1 MAQVKVQQWHRGL
14 EMSTQPTN
22 QLRLG
27 SHTAKPFTFSDC
39 SFFTP
44 KLKGGWTKNMVA
56 KTLPILKFY
65 DAVKYKRP
73 ISKVFMSRFT
83 NFFLEMKT
91 EKLVAK
97 SLSKLAM
104 W

>member
-1 MAQVKVQQWHRGL
+1 
-14 EMSTQPTN
+14 
-22 QLRLG
+22 
-27 SHTAKPFTFSDC
+27 
-39 SFFTP
+39 
-44 KLKGGWTKNMVA
+44 MVA

>member
-1 MAQVKVQQWHRGL
+1 
-14 EMSTQPTN
+14 MSTQPTN
-22 QLRLG
+22 QQCLG
-27 SHTAKPFTFSDC
+27 SHTAKLFTLSDF

-44 KLKGGWTKNMVA
+44 KLKGGWTRNKIL
-56 KTLPILKFY
+56 KTFPILKFY

-97 SLSKLAM
+97 SLSKLTM